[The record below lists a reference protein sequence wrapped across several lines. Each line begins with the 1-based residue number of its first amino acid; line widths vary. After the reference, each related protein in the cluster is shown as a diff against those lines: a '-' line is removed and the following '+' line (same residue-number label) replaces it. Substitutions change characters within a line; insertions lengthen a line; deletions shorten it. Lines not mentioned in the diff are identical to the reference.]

1 MDQVLVISHN
11 IIIVWGAVIILGLV
25 IVVFILINILLKL
38 NSIISDMKEKYDY
51 TMAMLFRPFELVKS
65 LLNKFTKN
73 G

>member
-1 MDQVLVISHN
+1 MEQVLHISQN
-11 IIIVWGAVIILGLV
+11 IITIWGAIVMLWLV
-25 IVVFILINILLKL
+25 VVVFILINILLKL
-38 NSIISDMKEKYDY
+38 NSIVSDVKEKYNY